1 MTPSTEKVFSA
12 VDLSGGGGGGLH
24 FFSSLLSSIKSRTS
38 VDPHLE
44 KEGLVD
50 GGVGSEL

>member
-1 MTPSTEKVFSA
+1 MEKVFSA
-12 VDLSGGGGGGLH
+12 VDLSGGGLP
-24 FFSSLLSSIKSRTS
+24 FFSYLLSSIKSRTS

-50 GGVGSEL
+50 GGIGSEL